1 MVTGS
6 LIAYE
11 LTFRLRRAQPNK
23 KSLEVT
29 FPWVVAEKEAKRLGL
44 TINEFIKKYETV
56 AQFNGFNGVRYIFKK
71 IDDGA

>member
-1 MVTGS
+1 MVKST

-29 FPWVVAEKEAKRLGL
+29 FPWGVAEKEAKSCGL
-44 TINEFIKKYETV
+44 SVDEFIKKYEVV
-56 AQFNGFNGVRYIFKK
+56 AQYNGFPGVRYIFRE
-71 IDDGA
+71 IGDGK